1 MHTKLH
7 ATLLAFA
14 LAIGTLKTSAQEP
27 SIKRLDGSKITPTEI
42 DATVTRLMRAAEVT
56 GAGIALLNAGKVVY
70 AKGYGL
76 RDKEKNL
83 PFTPDTVLTAA
94 SLTKSAFACM
104 VMQLVQEKL
113 LDLDKPVYLY
123 LPKPLP
129 EYPDYKDLAADP
141 RYKKITARMILSH
154 TTGFPNWRR
163 FQEDRKLNINF
174 EPGTR
179 YGYSGEGIILLQLVV
194 ETITGKPVQE
204 LMQNRIFEP
213 LGMTRSGMISEQKF
227 ANDIA
232 NRYDEYGR
240 PLGMDQRPKANAAGS
255 LQTTVNDYTKLLA
268 AIMQT
273 RILNRET
280 RDLMLSPRIQIFSRT
295 QFPTFSTETTDANK
309 SIRLSYGL
317 GWGLYWTPYGKAFFK
332 EGHDEGWRNY
342 AVCFENGTG
351 VLILTNS
358 SNGEGIFKELLETL
372 LKNTFTP
379 IEWEGYTPYN
389 QLPPRPPLKEH
400 KIVSVAPELLEK
412 YAGCY
417 GDLPNLILT
426 VRREGDHLSIQ
437 ENDEPKQ
444 ELFPE
449 TQHRFFSKSSDD
461 VFMFQLDSAG
471 RVASMTLHAPGLDI
485 LIKRLKG

>member
-1 MHTKLH
+1 MKLR
-7 ATLLAFA
+7 ASMVAILLATCA
-14 LAIGTLKTSAQEP
+14 LSANGRGS

-42 DATVTRLMRAAEVT
+42 DATVARLMLAAEVT
-56 GAGIALLNAGKVVY
+56 GAGVALFNDGKVVY
-70 AKGYGL
+70 ARGYGL

-83 PFTPDTVLTAA
+83 PFTPDTVFTAA

-104 VMQLVQEKL
+104 IVQLIQERL
-113 LDLDKPVYLY
+113 LDLDKPIYLY
-123 LPKPLP
+123 FPKPLP
-129 EYPDYKDLAADP
+129 EYPDYKDLATDP

-154 TTGFPNWRR
+154 TTGFPNWRW
-163 FQEDRKLNINF
+163 FQEDRKLSINF
-174 EPGTR
+174 EPGSR
-179 YGYSGEGIILLQLVV
+179 YAYSGEGIVLLQVVV

-204 LMQNRIFEP
+204 LMQKRIFEP
-213 LGMTRSGMISEQKF
+213 LGMTRSSMISEQRF

-232 NRYDEYGR
+232 TRYDEYGR
-240 PLGMDQRPKANAAGS
+240 SLGTEQRSKANAAGS
-255 LQTTVNDYTKLLA
+255 LQTTLNDYAKLLA
-268 AIMQT
+268 AIMQNKL
-273 RILNRET
+273 LNKET
-280 RDLMLSPRIQIFSRT
+280 RDLMLSPQIQIFSRT
-295 QFPTFSTETTDANK
+295 QFPTFSSETTDANK

-351 VLILTNS
+351 ILILTNS

-379 IEWEGYTPYN
+379 IEWESYTPYT

-400 KIVSVAPELLEK
+400 KIVSVPPELLDK
-412 YAGCY
+412 YAGRY
-417 GDLPNLILT
+417 GDRPNLILT

-461 VFMFQLDSAG
+461 VFMFQLDSTG
-471 RVASMTLHAPGLDI
+471 RVASITLHAPGRDI
-485 LIKRLKG
+485 LIKRVN

>member
-1 MHTKLH
+1 MKQNLKLLVI
-7 ATLLAFA
+7 ALAFFAFPA
-14 LAIGTLKTSAQEP
+14 LAQEHP
-27 SIKRLDGSKITPTEI
+27 TQRLDGSKISTAEI
-42 DATVTRLMRAAEVT
+42 DSTITRLMRATEVT
-56 GAGIALLNAGKVVY
+56 GAGIAIFNEGKVAY

-129 EYPDYKDLAADP
+129 EYSNYNDLATDP

-154 TTGFPNWRR
+154 TTGFPNWRW
-163 FQEDRKLNINF
+163 FQDDKKLSINF
-174 EPGTR
+174 EPGSR
-179 YGYSGEGIILLQLVV
+179 YAYSGEGIVLLQLIV
-194 ETITGKPVQE
+194 ETITGKSVQE
-204 LMQNRIFEP
+204 LMQERIFTP
-213 LGMTRSGMISEQKF
+213 LGMTRSSMISDEKF
-227 ANDIA
+227 EPDVA

-240 PLGMDQRPKANAAGS
+240 PLGREQRTKANAAGS
-255 LQTTVNDYTKLLA
+255 LQTTLNDYAKLLT
-268 AIMQT
+268 AILQNKV
-273 RILNRET
+273 LNKET
-280 RDLMLSPRIQIFSRT
+280 RDLMLSPQIQIFSRT
-295 QFPTFSTETTDANK
+295 QFPTFSTETTEANK
-309 SIRLSYGL
+309 SIHLSYGL
-317 GWGLYWTPYGKAFFK
+317 GWGLYSTPYGKAFFK

-342 AVCFENGTG
+342 AVSFENGIG
-351 VLILTNS
+351 ILILTNS

-400 KIVSVAPELLEK
+400 KLVSVPPELLEK
-412 YAGCY
+412 YAGRY
-417 GDLPNLILT
+417 GDPPNLILT

-449 TQHRFFSKSSDD
+449 SQHRFFSKSSDD
-461 VFMFQLDSAG
+461 VFSFQLDSTG
-471 RVASMTLHAPGLDI
+471 RVASMTLHAPGRDI
-485 LIKRLKG
+485 LIKRLN

>member
-1 MHTKLH
+1 MKLRASLVAIFL
-7 ATLLAFA
+7 ATCA
-14 LAIGTLKTSAQEP
+14 LTMAAQET
-27 SIKRLDGSKITPTEI
+27 SIKRLDGSKITSSEI
-42 DATVTRLMRAAEVT
+42 DATVTRLMHAAEVT
-56 GAGIALLNAGKVVY
+56 GGGIVLFNDGKIAY

-113 LDLDKPVYLY
+113 LDLDKPVYQY

-129 EYPDYKDLAADP
+129 EYPNYTDLASEE

-154 TTGFPNWRR
+154 TTGFPNWRW
-163 FQEDRKLNINF
+163 FQDDKKLSINF
-174 EPGTR
+174 DPGSR
-179 YGYSGEGIILLQLVV
+179 YAYSGEGIVLLQFVV
-194 ETITGKPVQE
+194 ETITGKSAQE
-204 LMQNRIFEP
+204 LMQRRIFGP
-213 LGMTRSGMISEQKF
+213 LGMTRSSMITEPTF
-227 ANDIA
+227 ANDVA

-240 PLGMDQRPKANAAGS
+240 PLSVEQRKSANAAGS
-255 LQTTVNDYTKLLA
+255 MQTTLNDYARLLA

-273 RILNRET
+273 KVLNKET
-280 RDLMLSPRIQIFSRT
+280 RDLMLSPQIQIFSRA
-295 QFPTFSTETTDANK
+295 QFPSLSTETTDVNK
-309 SIRLSYGL
+309 SIKLSYGL

-342 AVCFENGTG
+342 TVCFENGTG
-351 VLILTNS
+351 ILILTNS

-379 IEWEGYTPYN
+379 IEWEGYTPYDK
-389 QLPPRPPLKEH
+389 LPPRPQLKEH
-400 KIVSVAPELLEK
+400 KIAQVPQELLDK
-412 YAGCY
+412 YAGRY
-417 GDLPNLILT
+417 GDPPNLILT

-461 VFMFQLDSAG
+461 VFSFQIDSTG
-471 RVASMTLHAPGLDI
+471 RVASMTLHAPGRDI
-485 LIKRLKG
+485 LIKRLKE